1 MATYIFPSQKRPS
14 RVLIR
19 RDVTNPRAE
28 IARQTGKE
36 VLGFRWLDDEPEPT
50 TTYPLVV
57 EFSFC
62 IDIGPPQSGAGLRF
76 ASKASVS
83 PRCSL

>member
-1 MATYIFPSQKRPS
+1 M
-14 RVLIR
+14 LIR

-57 EFSFC
+57 EFTFC
-62 IDIGPPQSGAGLRF
+62 IDIGPPQAE
-76 ASKASVS
+76 
-83 PRCSL
+83 PTSLYFQGHQCHHAAVFSQP